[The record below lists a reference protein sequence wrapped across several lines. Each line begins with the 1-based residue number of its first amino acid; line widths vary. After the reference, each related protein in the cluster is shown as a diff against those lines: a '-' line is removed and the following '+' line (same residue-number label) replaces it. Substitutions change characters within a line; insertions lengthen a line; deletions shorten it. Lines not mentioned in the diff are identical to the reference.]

1 MPRIIILSI
10 NIEISAQLIVQSN
23 TIVNYLQTVYIQLLI
38 EIIVI
43 SMLFNLTK
51 LI

>member
-1 MPRIIILSI
+1 MPRTIIPSI

-23 TIVNYLQTVYIQLLI
+23 TIVNYLQTIYIQLLI